1 MQNQSE
7 QGESTL
13 RNCIQRNQNQ
23 QNREIHRE
31 TLPKGVNQA
40 EIILQEVRSDELIVC
55 LTEVWRSSVKKT
67 HLFLSDQEIGE
78 IEKYVPAAL
87 LKVPILVIAINAE
100 SDPIAF
106 MGTAGERLEMLFLEP
121 EARGSGLG
129 RRLLT
134 YGIKELGI
142 RELCVN
148 EQNPLAKGF
157 YEHMGFECFKRT
169 ELDEQGN
176 PYPLL
181 YMRLMAKTAV
191 ESDNEASD
199 CLKPFKGL

>member
-1 MQNQSE
+1 MLPGLFLWQDRSRLCRINQSR
-7 QGESTL
+7 G
-13 RNCIQRNQNQ
+13 NQ
-23 QNREIHRE
+23 
-31 TLPKGVNQA
+31 P
-40 EIILQEVRSDELIVC
+40 
-55 LTEVWRSSVKKT
+55 
-67 HLFLSDQEIGE
+67 HLFLSEQEIGE

-87 LKVPILVIAINAE
+87 LEVPTLVIAINAE
-100 SDPIAF
+100 SEPIAF
-106 MGTAGERLEMLFLEP
+106 MGTAGVRLEMLFHEP
-121 EARGSGLG
+121 EAGGSGLG

-134 YGIKELGI
+134 YGIEELGI

-181 YMRLMAKTAV
+181 YMRLTALNAKTT
-191 ESDNEASD
+191 
-199 CLKPFKGL
+199 

>member
-1 MQNQSE
+1 MKNRSE
-7 QGESTL
+7 QEESTL
-13 RNCIQRNQNQ
+13 RNSIQEKQNQ
-23 QNREIHRE
+23 QNREFHRE
-31 TLPKGVNQA
+31 NRPKAVNQA
-40 EIILQEVRSDELIVC
+40 EIFLQEVRSDELIDR
-55 LTEVWRSSVKKT
+55 LTEVWRRSVKKT

-87 LKVPILVIAINAE
+87 LEVPTLVTAVNTE
-100 SDPIAF
+100 GEPIAF

-121 EARGSGLG
+121 EMRGSGLG

-134 YGIKELGI
+134 YGIEELGV

-148 EQNPLAKGF
+148 EHNPLAKGF

-181 YMRLMAKTAV
+181 YMRLTAMTAG
-191 ESDNEASD
+191 ESGNEAID
-199 CLKPFKGL
+199 RLKIEE

>member
-1 MQNQSE
+1 M
-7 QGESTL
+7 
-13 RNCIQRNQNQ
+13 
-23 QNREIHRE
+23 
-31 TLPKGVNQA
+31 
-40 EIILQEVRSDELIVC
+40 
-55 LTEVWRSSVKKT
+55 
-67 HLFLSDQEIGE
+67 
-78 IEKYVPAAL
+78 
-87 LKVPILVIAINAE
+87 IAINAE
-100 SDPIAF
+100 CEPIAF

-121 EARGSGLG
+121 ELRGSGLG

-134 YGIKELGI
+134 YGIEELGI

-181 YMRLMAKTAV
+181 YMRLTAKTAG
-191 ESDNEASD
+191 ESGNEAID
-199 CLKPFKGL
+199 LLKIEE

>member
-23 QNREIHRE
+23 QSREIHRE
-31 TLPKGVNQA
+31 TLPKIVNQA
-40 EIILQEVRSDELIVC
+40 EIILQVVRSDELIDR
-55 LTEVWRSSVKKT
+55 LTEVWRRSVKKT

-87 LKVPILVIAINAE
+87 LEVPTLVIAINAE
-100 SDPIAF
+100 CEPIAF

-121 EARGSGLG
+121 ELRGSGLG

-134 YGIKELGI
+134 YGIEELGI

-157 YEHMGFECFKRT
+157 MSTWDLNVSNGRSWTSREIHIRCYTC
-169 ELDEQGN
+169 
-176 PYPLL
+176 
-181 YMRLMAKTAV
+181 V
-191 ESDNEASD
+191 
-199 CLKPFKGL
+199 

>member
-23 QNREIHRE
+23 QSREIHRE
-31 TLPKGVNQA
+31 TLPKIVNQA
-40 EIILQEVRSDELIVC
+40 EIILQEVRSDELIDR
-55 LTEVWRSSVKKT
+55 LTEVWRRSVKKT

-87 LKVPILVIAINAE
+87 LEVPTLVIAINAE
-100 SDPIAF
+100 CEPIAF

-121 EARGSGLG
+121 ELRGSGLG

-134 YGIKELGI
+134 YGIEELGI

-181 YMRLMAKTAV
+181 YMRLTAKTAG
-191 ESDNEASD
+191 ESDNEAID
-199 CLKPFKGL
+199 RLKIEE